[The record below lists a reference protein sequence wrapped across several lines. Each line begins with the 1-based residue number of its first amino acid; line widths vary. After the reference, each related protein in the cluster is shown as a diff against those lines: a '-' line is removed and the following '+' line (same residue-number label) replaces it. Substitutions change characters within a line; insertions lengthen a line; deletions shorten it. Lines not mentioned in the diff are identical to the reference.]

1 MNQDVVYVQKRLKN
15 AHLVSVFKTENLAK
29 IAEKVVIAETRIAMG
44 RAGRGRGSDP
54 TIVGNPK
61 TKVKGERGRWK

>member
-29 IAEKVVIAETRIAMG
+29 IAETRIAMG